1 MFAVTGAVHS
11 VEDIHDAVRRMEEG
25 AALCYDQLAIAVDLI
40 AAPDASVTLR
50 NLAAAARRR
59 AKTFSGTASPPTDTT
74 GIEPPFPV
82 DGLELDN
89 WYVLE
94 LALDMEYAMLTH
106 LEVLEALAETDAGR
120 AEAAQ
125 MAERKRLHLAELDVR
140 QSKYPP
146 PADFPE

>member
-11 VEDIHDAVRRMEEG
+11 VQDIHDAVRRMEEG
-25 AALCYDQLAIAVDLI
+25 AARCYDQLAIAVDLI
-40 AAPDASVTLR
+40 AAPDASATLR

-59 AKTFSGTASPPTDTT
+59 AKTFSGTASAPTDTVR
-74 GIEPPFPV
+74 IEPPFPA
-82 DGLELDN
+82 DGLELGN
-89 WYVLE
+89 WQVLE

-120 AEAAQ
+120 GEAAL

-140 QSKYPP
+140 QSKYPT
-146 PADFPE
+146 PADFPD

>member
-40 AAPDASVTLR
+40 AAPDAAVTLR

-59 AKTFSGTASPPTDTT
+59 AKTFSGTASAPTDTARM
-74 GIEPPFPV
+74 EPPFPA

-89 WYVLE
+89 WQVLE

-106 LEVLEALAETDAGR
+106 LEILEALAETDTGR
-120 AEAAQ
+120 AEATK

-140 QSKYPP
+140 QSKYPA

>member
-40 AAPDASVTLR
+40 AAPDAAVTLR

-59 AKTFSGTASPPTDTT
+59 AKTFSGTASPPTDTAQM
-74 GIEPPFPV
+74 EPPFPI

-89 WYVLE
+89 WHVLE

-106 LEVLEALAETDAGR
+106 LEVLEALADTDTGR
-120 AEAAQ
+120 GEATK

-140 QSKYPP
+140 QSKYPA
-146 PADFPE
+146 PADCPE

>member
-1 MFAVTGAVHS
+1 MFAVTGAVHN

-40 AAPDASVTLR
+40 AAADAVVTLR

-59 AKTFSGTASPPTDTT
+59 AKTFSGTASAPTDITQV
-74 GIEPPFPV
+74 EPPFPI
-82 DGLELDN
+82 DGLELGN
-89 WYVLE
+89 WQVLE

-120 AEAAQ
+120 AEAAK
-125 MAERKRLHLAELDVR
+125 MAERKRLHMAELDVR
-140 QSKYPP
+140 QGKYPA
-146 PADFPE
+146 PAGFQD

>member
-40 AAPDASVTLR
+40 AAADAAVTLR
-50 NLAAAARRR
+50 SLAAAARRR
-59 AKTFSGTASPPTDTT
+59 AKTFSDTPPPPADTARM
-74 GIEPPFPV
+74 EPAFPV

-89 WYVLE
+89 WRVLD

-106 LEVLEALAETDAGR
+106 LEVLEALTETDAGR
-120 AEAAQ
+120 AEATK
-125 MAERKRLHLAELDVR
+125 MAERKRLHLAELDIR
-140 QSKYPP
+140 QGKYPTP
-146 PADFPE
+146 GDFLD